1 MELNFDDYINL
12 QILLNLIKKSINV
25 LEDIPTSS
33 DEKKEKVL
41 TKIYAHLDDSEY
53 ALRALLDELWD
64 KL

>member
-12 QILLNLIKKSINV
+12 QILLNLIKKSIDV
-25 LEDIPTSS
+25 LEDILTSS

-41 TKIYAHLDDSEY
+41 TKIYAYLDDSKY
-53 ALRALLDELWD
+53 ALRSLIDELWD